1 MGQCKFCIFTKAFF
15 KVLKI
20 KQNCLLNQF
29 LLSRWSCSNIEN
41 TFGISQFNFR
51 NEYSI
56 CTYKN
61 MDNQISVLGCNE
73 TVISNYICQK
83 SMNIK
88 LALSIIY
95 TLF

>member
-1 MGQCKFCIFTKAFF
+1 
-15 KVLKI
+15 
-20 KQNCLLNQF
+20 
-29 LLSRWSCSNIEN
+29 
-41 TFGISQFNFR
+41 
-51 NEYSI
+51 
-56 CTYKN
+56 